1 MVTYN
6 CILHKHLYLSLYFLI
21 TFLLGLCCF
30 MKMKELPF
38 KVCPRAC
45 QRSMRGP
52 HLGKLPPGLSSLKN

>member
-38 KVCPRAC
+38 KVCPRAR
-45 QRSMRGP
+45 Q
-52 HLGKLPPGLSSLKN
+52 